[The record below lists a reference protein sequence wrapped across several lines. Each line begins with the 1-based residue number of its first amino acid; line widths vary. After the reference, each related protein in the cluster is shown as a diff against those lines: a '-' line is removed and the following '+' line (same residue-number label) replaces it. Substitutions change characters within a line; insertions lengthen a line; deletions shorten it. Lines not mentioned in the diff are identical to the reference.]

1 MKKTISVI
9 TGSRAEFGLLRNLI
23 NELISCDQFE
33 VKLIVTGTHLSKIHG
48 YTLNEILESGFEIY
62 KKITLDLT
70 DDDSLSISKATA
82 FGINSFAEIYKK
94 LKPDLIIILG
104 DRYEILSSVIPAV
117 FENIPIAHIGGGEI
131 TEGHL
136 TMS

>member
-23 NELISCDQFE
+23 NELIACDQFE

-62 KKITLDLT
+62 EKITLDLT
-70 DDDSLSISKATA
+70 DDDSLSISKAR
-82 FGINSFAEIYKK
+82 S
-94 LKPDLIIILG
+94 L
-104 DRYEILSSVIPAV
+104 VV
-117 FENIPIAHIGGGEI
+117 
-131 TEGHL
+131 
-136 TMS
+136 